1 MVNSKPES
9 RLIKAAGAVAWR
21 PGPEGEPEILLVHRK
36 KYDDWSLPKGK
47 LDSGEL
53 LPVTAV
59 REVNEEGGAQ
69 IALGR
74 RLRSVRYLV
83 GGRPKRVHYWAA
95 RVTATDKDAVPNSE
109 VDRVAWVS
117 HDRALEQVSYS
128 HDVTILEDF
137 ATTGTDT
144 FPIILL
150 RHAKAEGKSGWKRD
164 DLSRPLDDTGRAD
177 AKALADLLACF
188 APAPRLVSSPA
199 TRCVDTLRP
208 FAQLSGVPVH
218 EVPALY
224 FHHKDG
230 GTNVAGPTTLIAA
243 AIEAGEP
250 TVICAHREN
259 IPDLQAAALAALD
272 LSDAKTGIRNGA
284 ESPSTPFPDEF
295 TLPRDWPTPLTT
307 ASFWVLHL
315 TRGTPD
321 PANAAEDRD
330 SAKAPGA
337 DPARLGTSHPAAAA
351 QAAET
356 GTTGGIRLALRQRLS
371 AVRLRWSSAHTGSRT
386 RSEPAA
392 ESPVPEQAL
401 PPVTLVAI
409 DRYDTAEP

>member
-47 LDSGEL
+47 IDSGEL

-95 RVTATDKDAVPNSE
+95 EVTATDSDAVPNSE
-109 VDRVAWVS
+109 VDKVAWVS
-117 HDRALEQVSYS
+117 HGRALEQVSYS
-128 HDVTILEDF
+128 HDVTILQDF
-137 ATTGTDT
+137 ATAGTDT
-144 FPIILL
+144 FPLILL

-164 DLSRPLDDTGRAD
+164 DLSRPLDDAGRAD

-199 TRCVDTLRP
+199 TRCMDTLRP
-208 FAQLSGVPVH
+208 FAQLSGVPV
-218 EVPALY
+218 EEAPALY
-224 FHHKDG
+224 IHHKDD
-230 GTNVAGPTTLIAA
+230 GTGAADTAALIADAIA
-243 AIEAGEP
+243 AGQP
-250 TVICAHREN
+250 TVFCAHREN
-259 IPDLQAAALAALD
+259 IPDLQAAALAAIG
-272 LSDAKTGIRNGA
+272 LSDAKTGVRDGG
-284 ESPSTPFPDEF
+284 ESPSASAADEF
-295 TLPRDWPTPLTT
+295 TLPRDWHTALST

-315 TRGTPD
+315 TRPD
-321 PANAAEDRD
+321 
-330 SAKAPGA
+330 A
-337 DPARLGTSHPAAAA
+337 DPAEDVAGVAAAPE
-351 QAAET
+351 AEAS
-356 GTTGGIRLALRQRLS
+356 GPARWQSPL
-371 AVRLRWSSAHTGSRT
+371 RLRSRLRRQLARFAATGKPTTDPESGTAHSAPSA
-386 RSEPAA
+386 EP
-392 ESPVPEQAL
+392 SPPQVF
-401 PPVTLVAI
+401 LVAT
-409 DRYDTAEP
+409 DRYDTAEA

>member
-47 LDSGEL
+47 LDSGEV

-59 REVNEEGGAQ
+59 REVHEEGGAQ

-95 RVTATDKDAVPNSE
+95 RVTATDSGAVPNAE

-137 ATTGTDT
+137 ATAGSDT
-144 FPIILL
+144 FPLILL

-164 DLSRPLDDTGRAD
+164 DLSRPLDGTGRDD

-188 APAPRLVSSPA
+188 AAAPRLVSSPA
-199 TRCVDTLRP
+199 ARCTDTLRP
-208 FAQLSGVPVH
+208 FARLSGAPVQ

-224 FHHKDG
+224 FHHKDD
-230 GTNVAGPTTLIAA
+230 GTDGAVPAALIAE
-243 AIEAGEP
+243 AIKAGEP

-259 IPDLQAAALAALD
+259 IPSLQAAALAALD

-284 ESPSTPFPDEF
+284 ESPSTPAPDEF
-295 TLPRDWPTPLTT
+295 TLPRDWQTPLST

-315 TRGTPD
+315 TRQIPDFAQGDNADQGQPVGTAQL
-321 PANAAEDRD
+321 ANSAEVL
-330 SAKAPGA
+330 GG
-337 DPARLGTSHPAAAA
+337 ARLGLLQRLGAVRQRWLSARTGSAA
-351 QAAET
+351 QSASGPRSASVLHSPPDP
-356 GTTGGIRLALRQRLS
+356 GLGLS
-371 AVRLRWSSAHTGSRT
+371 
-386 RSEPAA
+386 
-392 ESPVPEQAL
+392 
-401 PPVTLVAI
+401 PVTLVAI
-409 DRYDTAEP
+409 DRYDTVEP

>member
-47 LDSGEL
+47 IDSGET

-59 REVNEEGGAQ
+59 REVHEEGGAQ

-95 RVTATDKDAVPNSE
+95 EVTATDAAAVPNSE

-137 ATTGTDT
+137 ATAGTDT
-144 FPIILL
+144 FPLILL

-164 DLSRPLDDTGRAD
+164 DLSRPLDDAGRAD

-199 TRCVDTLRP
+199 TRCMDTLRP
-208 FAQLSGVPVH
+208 FAQMSGLPV
-218 EVPALY
+218 EEAPALY
-224 FHHKDG
+224 IHEDDV
-230 GTNVAGPTTLIAA
+230 GTDPADPAALIADAIA
-243 AIEAGEP
+243 AGQP
-250 TVICAHREN
+250 TVFCAHREN
-259 IPDLQAAALAALD
+259 IPDLQAAALAAIG
-272 LSDAKTGIRNGA
+272 LSDAKTGVRDGA
-284 ESPSTPFPDEF
+284 ESPTTPAPDEF
-295 TLPRDWPTPLTT
+295 TLPRDWHTQLST

-315 TRGTPD
+315 TR
-321 PANAAEDRD
+321 PADQAQD
-330 SAKAPGA
+330 
-337 DPARLGTSHPAAAA
+337 AAADSDVPE
-351 QAAET
+351 AEASDH
-356 GTTGGIRLALRQRLS
+356 GGWQSPL
-371 AVRLRWSSAHTGSRT
+371 RLRFRLRRQLARFATAG
-386 RSEPAA
+386 RSVTDQESVTAQPAPATEP
-392 ESPVPEQAL
+392 SPSQVI
-401 PPVTLVAI
+401 LVAT
-409 DRYDTAEP
+409 DRYDTAEA